1 MNAPKTFD
9 LTAYGLDHSPVIRS
23 ITVDVEP
30 PSLRDN
36 TGLFERISRAVTQAV
51 GAPVGGLSL
60 PLGRRLNR
68 VFADSSSSAWVA
80 YQAQGGQVRLVD
92 VRPQT
97 DAGPLFGLAVDIG
110 SSTLVLSL
118 VDLDQSRIIS
128 QITLENPQAEYGSDI
143 LTRAHFAEQAGG
155 LTALARVLR
164 QKINEG
170 ISILCDQSNIEAD
183 QILVASL
190 AGNTAMTHFF
200 LELPTASIIREPY
213 VPVINRPRDMT
224 AAELDLEISPSA
236 PVMILPNKGA
246 YFGGDLIAGLVLAGF
261 NRAENPC
268 LLVDVG
274 TNAEV
279 VLGQKDWLIGAAGAA
294 GPALEGGVARMGM
307 TAGPGVIDRVRIDRR
322 TLTVEYQTI
331 DDLAPKGICGSGL
344 IDLLAELFLSGIVD
358 FSGKLT
364 LSSGHD
370 RLAETDEG
378 LAFIVV
384 PAAETDRG
392 EPILLSEVE
401 IDILLRSKAAMY
413 TILETIT
420 GSVGFDFNQ
429 VDRFFVSGTFGQFI
443 DPRMAVAIGMLP
455 DIPLEKYQ
463 PLGNSSLQ
471 GAILTLLSEK
481 ARNEVQ
487 EIWERLT
494 YLELNVNQDLMNRFS
509 AARFIPHTHRELFPS
524 VGTSIG

>member
-1 MNAPKTFD
+1 MTAPEQFD

-23 ITVDVEP
+23 VTVAVEP

-36 TGLFERISRAVTQAV
+36 TGLFERISRAVTEAIGV
-51 GAPVGGLSL
+51 PVGGLAL
-60 PLGRRLNR
+60 PLGRKLNR
-68 VFADSSSSAWVA
+68 LFSDSSSSIWVA
-80 YQAQGGQVRLVD
+80 YQMEGNQIRLVD

-97 DAGPLFGLAVDIG
+97 DTGPVYGLAVDIG

-118 VDLDQSRIIS
+118 VALDRSRIIE
-128 QITLENPQAEYGSDI
+128 QITLENPQVEYGADI

-155 LTALARVLR
+155 LATLAGVLR
-164 QKINEG
+164 QKINQG
-170 ISILCDQSNIEAD
+170 ISILCDRNNVEAD
-183 QILVASL
+183 RILGAAL

-200 LELPTASIIREPY
+200 LKLPTASIIREPY
-213 VPVINRPRDMT
+213 VPVINRPQGLT
-224 AAELDLEISPSA
+224 AAELDLEISPCA
-236 PVMILPNKGA
+236 PVMVLPNKGA
-246 YFGGDLIAGLVLAGF
+246 YFGGDLMAGLVLAGF
-261 NRAENPC
+261 NRAEKPC

-307 TAGPGVIDRVRIDRR
+307 TAGPGAIDRVRIDRHA
-322 TLTVEYQTI
+322 LAVEYQTI
-331 DDLAPKGICGSGL
+331 DDLPPQGICGSGL
-344 IDLLAELFLSGIVD
+344 IDLLAELFLSGIID

-364 LSSGHD
+364 LSPGHD
-370 RLAETDEG
+370 RLVGTDEG
-378 LAFIVV
+378 PAFVVV
-384 PAAETDRG
+384 PADETDRG

-420 GSVGFDFNQ
+420 GSVGLDFDQ
-429 VDRFFVSGTFGQFI
+429 IDRFFIAGTFGQFI

-463 PLGNSSLQ
+463 SLGNSSLK
-471 GAILTLLSEK
+471 GTILTLLSEK
-481 ARNEVQ
+481 ARNGVQ
-487 EIWERLT
+487 EMWERLT